1 MISFKH
7 KGDFSNTTK
16 YFKKTKNVIKNISF
30 DKYGEA
36 GVEALKSATP
46 YDTGLTASSWYY
58 KVSKNNERVR
68 IGLYNSNIQNGV
80 PIAIILQYGHATRGG
95 GYVEGKDYINPA
107 VKDVFDEILNNAWK
121 EVIE

>member
-1 MISFKH
+1 MIRFKH

-68 IGLYNSNIQNGV
+68 IGFYNSNIQNGV

>member
-36 GVEALKSATP
+36 GVEVLKSATP

-68 IGLYNSNIQNGV
+68 IGFYNSNIQNGV

>member
-68 IGLYNSNIQNGV
+68 IGFYNSNIQNGV

>member
-68 IGLYNSNIQNGV
+68 IGFYNSNIKNGV

>member
-7 KGDFSNTTK
+7 KGDFSNTVK

-36 GVEALKSATP
+36 GVKALKSATP

-68 IGLYNSNIQNGV
+68 IGFYNSNIQNGV

-107 VKDVFDEILNNAWK
+107 VKEVFDEILNNAWK

>member
-7 KGDFSNTTK
+7 KGDFSNTVK

-68 IGLYNSNIQNGV
+68 IGFYNSNIQNGV

-107 VKDVFDEILNNAWK
+107 VKEVFDEILNNAWK

>member
-7 KGDFSNTTK
+7 KGDFSNTVK
-16 YFKKTKNVIKNISF
+16 YFNKTKNIIKHIDF

-36 GVEALKSATP
+36 GVEALKSVTP

-58 KVSKNNERVR
+58 KISRNSKRVK
-68 IGLYNSNIQNGV
+68 IGFYNSNVNDGV
-80 PIAIILQYGHATRGG
+80 PIAIILQYGHATKGG
-95 GYVEGKDYINPA
+95 GFISGKDYINPA
-107 VKDVFDEILNNAWK
+107 IKGIFDNLLNNAWK

>member
-7 KGDFSNTTK
+7 KGDFSNTVK
-16 YFKKTKNVIKNISF
+16 YFNKTKNIIKHIDF

-36 GVEALKSATP
+36 GVEALKSVTP

-58 KVSKNNERVR
+58 KISRTSKSVK
-68 IGLYNSNIQNGV
+68 IGFYNSNIHNGV
-80 PIAIILQYGHATRGG
+80 PIAIILQCGHATKGG
-95 GYVEGKDYINPA
+95 GFISGKDYINPA
-107 VKDVFDEILNNAWK
+107 IKGIFDDLLNNAWK

>member
-7 KGDFSNTTK
+7 KGDFSNTAK
-16 YFKKTKNVIKNISF
+16 YFKKTKNIIKNISF

-46 YDTGLTASSWYY
+46 YDTGLTASNWYY
-58 KVSKNNERVR
+58 KISKNSKRVK
-68 IGLYNSNIQNGV
+68 IGFYNSNIQNGV

-107 VKDVFDEILNNAWK
+107 IKDVFDEILNNAWK

>member
-7 KGDFSNTTK
+7 KGDFNNTTK
-16 YFKKTKNVIKNISF
+16 YFKKTKNIIKNISF

-68 IGLYNSNIQNGV
+68 IGFYNSNIQNGV

-107 VKDVFDEILNNAWK
+107 VKEVFDEILNNAWK

>member
-7 KGDFSNTTK
+7 KGDFSNTVK

-58 KVSKNNERVR
+58 KVSKNNERVK
-68 IGLYNSNIQNGV
+68 IGFYNSNIQNGV

-107 VKDVFDEILNNAWK
+107 VKEVFDEILNNAWK

>member
-7 KGDFSNTTK
+7 KGDFSNTVK
-16 YFKKTKNVIKNISF
+16 YFNKTKNIIKHIDF

-36 GVEALKSATP
+36 GVEALKSVTP

-58 KVSKNNERVR
+58 KISRNSKRVK
-68 IGLYNSNIQNGV
+68 IGFYNSNIHNGV
-80 PIAIILQYGHATRGG
+80 PIAIILQYGHASKSGG
-95 GYVEGKDYINPA
+95 FISGKDYINPA
-107 VKDVFDEILNNAWK
+107 IKGIFDDLLNNAWK

>member
-7 KGDFSNTTK
+7 KGDFSNTVK
-16 YFKKTKNVIKNISF
+16 YFKKTKNIIKHIDF

-36 GVEALKSATP
+36 GVEALKSVTP

-58 KVSKNNERVR
+58 KISRTSKSVK
-68 IGLYNSNIQNGV
+68 IGFYNSNIHNGV
-80 PIAIILQYGHATRGG
+80 PIAIILQYGHASKSGG
-95 GYVEGKDYINPA
+95 FISGKDYINPA
-107 VKDVFDEILNNAWK
+107 IKGIFDDLLNNAWK